1 MNKDEMYKMWEAA
14 ADCNAPKSPKAD
26 PSMMSGPKKEIIR
39 DPSLRARSVREK
51 ASEDRK
57 RNGQ

>member
-26 PSMMSGPKKEIIR
+26 PSMMGGPKKETR
-39 DPSLRARSVREK
+39 DPSLRARDIRQK
-51 ASEDRK
+51 ASEERK
-57 RNGQ
+57 RNGK